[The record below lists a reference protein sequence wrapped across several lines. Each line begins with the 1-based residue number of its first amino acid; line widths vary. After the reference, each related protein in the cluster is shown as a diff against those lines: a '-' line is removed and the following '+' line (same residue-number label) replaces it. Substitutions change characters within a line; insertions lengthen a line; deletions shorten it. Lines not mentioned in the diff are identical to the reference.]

1 MDAAFLMNSG
11 NNHTTTALLR
21 PLVILTK
28 SHWRRP
34 GHQEMVSLQAMT
46 GDDFSTTRVRS
57 RNEPKEMTRD
67 AAIRISMASSV
78 MLGLRKKMTAMA
90 PDCHTFSCA
99 KAASC
104 IGHGV
109 KFEYLLSTSSYGSK
123 QKKIYNTLEIS
134 KD

>member
-1 MDAAFLMNSG
+1 MD
-11 NNHTTTALLR
+11 TTKALLR

-28 SHWRRP
+28 PHWRWS
-34 GHQEMVSLQAMT
+34 GHQETVSLLAMT
-46 GDDFSTTRVRS
+46 GDDFSTTRVRN
-57 RNEPKEMTRD
+57 RNEPKEMTRP
-67 AAIRISMASSV
+67 AAIRISMACSV

-104 IGHGV
+104 IDHGV
-109 KFEYLLSTSSYGSK
+109 KFEYLLRASSYGSK

-134 KD
+134 KE